1 MHSWMAGWLDGW
13 MDDCAVILCLEVE
26 VKTCYRLPKNKAYK
40 IILTKLY
47 MSNISLTPS
56 FSSGLG
62 REKKLKCFGAIFGFA
77 RLGKIKIVTKLRRE
91 III

>member
-1 MHSWMAGWLDGW
+1 MA
-13 MDDCAVILCLEVE
+13 DCSVIFCLEVE
-26 VKTCYRLPKNKAYK
+26 VKVETCYRLPKNKAYK

-47 MSNISLTPS
+47 MSDISLTPS

-62 REKKLKCFGAIFGFA
+62 REKTQKCFGAIFGFA

-91 III
+91 IIG